1 MSASAPLTRG
11 SRFCSIESRKSVSTP
26 RCQSC
31 GNAIGSAP
39 VPPAPDAERWLLEIP
54 YPALDRA
61 SLYSL
66 DSAGQWI
73 EQRSGDL
80 TPVNQW
86 PTPHRHPLLVVN
98 FNAEQPTHYLLR
110 IENAQG
116 FSAPIRFVSSGHVL
130 RTETL
135 LAFAVASLLLIVI
148 GNSTPIVTLDL
159 RGVISS
165 ATLPGA
171 IEATWQ
177 AGQPLVAVLTAAT
190 ALVFPLCFTVL
201 RLYLLGSLARGVVPR
216 GFVPAMHMLAFV
228 TRWGMVEVFLMGTLV
243 AVVRCASLTAA
254 TPGIGLLAYAAVT
267 LLLTSIT
274 AAGTHGLWKKSS
286 ELGMA
291 P

>member
-1 MSASAPLTRG
+1 MT
-11 SRFCSIESRKSVSTP
+11 E
-26 RCQSC
+26 
-31 GNAIGSAP
+31 
-39 VPPAPDAERWLLEIP
+39 PAPDVIAASAVAPRAAARRQA
-54 YPALDRA
+54 ALAARPD
-61 SLYSL
+61 
-66 DSAGQWI
+66 
-73 EQRSGDL
+73 
-80 TPVNQW
+80 
-86 PTPHRHPLLVVN
+86 LVVCQECD
-98 FNAEQPTHYLLR
+98 AVHER
-110 IENAQG
+110 IELARGTVARCRRCNALLG
-116 FSAPIRFVSSGHVL
+116 RGHVL

-135 LAFAVASLLLIVI
+135 LAFSVASLLLIVI
-148 GNSTPIVTLDL
+148 GNSAPIVTLDL
-159 RGVISS
+159 RGVISR
-165 ATLPGA
+165 ATLPEA

-201 RLYLLGSLARGVVPR
+201 RLYLLGSLVRGVVPR

-291 P
+291 S